1 MTGNLKI
8 LLTATAC
15 IDLASTR
22 AQDVI
27 MFRDGREKEVKVIQ
41 VNNDKTLYTEQKGK
55 DAEELAVDNKNIYML
70 KYEKRGNVFFNA
82 GGERI
87 FGSSVAA
94 KVPKGTI
101 LVYYKQGREDYA
113 YDLSMDENVVTYTTG
128 SKKTP
133 QKVFA
138 PKSDV
143 FLIKYPDGTKDILVD
158 LAMPASPSAAMS
170 AQTTQAPTATDSTFT
185 IGQETEKASKFPRE
199 AVITTKSKKRMKVIV
214 CEDTDTQ
221 VAYKKDD
228 NPNANIFKMA
238 KKNIKEIKY
247 KD

>member
-1 MTGNLKI
+1 MKTCIIVVAFTLQST
-8 LLTATAC
+8 LL
-15 IDLASTR
+15 SY
-22 AQDVI
+22 AQDVVI
-27 MFRDGREKEVKVIQ
+27 FRDGREKEVKIIQ

-55 DAEELAVDNKNIYML
+55 NAEELAVDNKSIYML

-82 GGERI
+82 DGERI
-87 FGSSVAA
+87 FGSSTAA
-94 KVPKGTI
+94 KTPKGAI

-128 SKKTP
+128 NKKAP

-138 PKSDV
+138 PKNDV

-158 LAMPASPSAAMS
+158 LAMPASPSAA
-170 AQTTQAPTATDSTFT
+170 TLTQATQVPVVADSTT
-185 IGQETEKASKFPRE
+185 TVVQETEAVSKFPRE

-214 CEDTDTQ
+214 CEETDTQ

-228 NPNANIFKMA
+228 SPNANIFKMA